1 MSLPIVFLSVS
12 DNVTRLARQVSKEYD
27 DRTEIVDISHNPSM
41 KSITEAFPD
50 ARVFITRGRRINEL
64 KELSGKSVVSIMSG
78 VHDIIRQISDIS
90 SLGIKRIAVITIP
103 EMIGHE
109 ERKYTIDEVEVIFC
123 PVDEDKVSDTYHEM
137 VSSGYE
143 GFIGGLRLKKICENK
158 DVPFRFIENN
168 IDSIREAFRF
178 ANRIYEVEET
188 ERARNREK
196 NHKVKE
202 LSNELYGSI
211 ENASAASEEMSASS
225 QELASI
231 GKRNEDVVLNALE
244 AVKSTNK
251 IVQIVKNISD
261 QSNLLG
267 LNAAIEAARSGEHG
281 RGFAV
286 VAEEVRK
293 LADQSKI
300 QSEQIN
306 QLLNVLSVKID
317 EISENTKLISEI
329 SQEQAEANEN
339 VANMIVI
346 TREIGETLLKFVT
359 EGQE

>member
-1 MSLPIVFLSVS
+1 M
-12 DNVTRLARQVSKEYD
+12 
-27 DRTEIVDISHNPSM
+27 
-41 KSITEAFPD
+41 
-50 ARVFITRGRRINEL
+50 
-64 KELSGKSVVSIMSG
+64 
-78 VHDIIRQISDIS
+78 
-90 SLGIKRIAVITIP
+90 
-103 EMIGHE
+103 
-109 ERKYTIDEVEVIFC
+109 
-123 PVDEDKVSDTYHEM
+123 
-137 VSSGYE
+137 
-143 GFIGGLRLKKICENK
+143 
-158 DVPFRFIENN
+158 
-168 IDSIREAFRF
+168 
-178 ANRIYEVEET
+178 EET

>member
-143 GFIGGLRLKKICENK
+143 GFIGGLRLKRSARTRMSRSDSSRTTSI
-158 DVPFRFIENN
+158 PFVKLLDLQIAYMKWRKRKEPG
-168 IDSIREAFRF
+168 
-178 ANRIYEVEET
+178 T
-188 ERARNREK
+188 ERK
-196 NHKVKE
+196 TIK
-202 LSNELYGSI
+202 
-211 ENASAASEEMSASS
+211 
-225 QELASI
+225 
-231 GKRNEDVVLNALE
+231 
-244 AVKSTNK
+244 
-251 IVQIVKNISD
+251 
-261 QSNLLG
+261 
-267 LNAAIEAARSGEHG
+267 
-281 RGFAV
+281 
-286 VAEEVRK
+286 
-293 LADQSKI
+293 
-300 QSEQIN
+300 
-306 QLLNVLSVKID
+306 
-317 EISENTKLISEI
+317 
-329 SQEQAEANEN
+329 
-339 VANMIVI
+339 
-346 TREIGETLLKFVT
+346 
-359 EGQE
+359 